1 VALHFTPESDG
12 GGHVRFAE
20 PQRGLAQGQILAFY
34 QGPRLIGGG
43 IYA

>member
-1 VALHFTPESDG
+1 V
-12 GGHVRFAE
+12 

-34 QGPRLIGGG
+34 QGERLIGGG